1 MGTRERFQIDLNEL
15 QNKLIELGNFADHAL
30 KVSVEALESRDRESA
45 MEIMKNDRNANMLHE
60 DINDFAILLI
70 AKQAPVAVDLRR
82 IITGIKIADN
92 IERIADFAVNIAKST
107 IRIGDEDHISTLAM
121 VKRMYNITSEMLKM
135 ALEAY
140 SDEDTQKAKKVADM
154 DDEVDAYY
162 GKTVRELFELNQQA
176 PEKTVQII
184 QMLLICRYL
193 ERAADHITN
202 IAEHIIYLVKGR
214 RYELNS

>member
-1 MGTRERFQIDLNEL
+1 MGTRERFQIDLDEL

-30 KVSVEALESRDRESA
+30 KVSVEALESKDIESA
-45 MEIMKNDRNANMLHE
+45 MEIMENDRNANMLHE
-60 DINDFAILLI
+60 EINDFAILLI

-107 IRIGDEDHISTLAM
+107 IRIGNEEHISTLAM
-121 VKRMYNITSEMLKM
+121 VKRMYDITSEMLKM

-140 SDEDTQKAKKVADM
+140 SDEDTQKARLVADM
-154 DDEVDAYY
+154 DDEVDEYY
-162 GKTVRELFELNQQA
+162 GRTVRELFELNQQA